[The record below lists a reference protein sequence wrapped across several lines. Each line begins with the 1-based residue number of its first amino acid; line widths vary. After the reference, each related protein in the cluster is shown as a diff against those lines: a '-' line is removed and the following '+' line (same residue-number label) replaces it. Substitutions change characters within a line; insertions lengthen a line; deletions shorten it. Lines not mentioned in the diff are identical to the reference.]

1 MWILE
6 LRFPEDYSRLEYL
19 KMNVVSEYKNENVE
33 IIVNDVDEIR
43 KEILA
48 KFFWVREM
56 YESPIV

>member
-1 MWILE
+1 
-6 LRFPEDYSRLEYL
+6 
-19 KMNVVSEYKNENVE
+19 MNVVSEYKNENVE